1 MLKWVSGAKAGKPP
15 KKRPAE
21 SEDDL
26 SKSQR
31 IQESKRKYE
40 TTRKREYKHSW
51 EKGRPWLSYS
61 GSKMWC
67 AACSGAGL
75 SNAFTSGVSTMKL
88 DSIQSHELSKAHL
101 RSVTAFNAEC
111 KGVPEETPASQALIS
126 LKQKEAARVG
136 IKFRSAHA
144 VAKHQLSFA
153 LYPILCELDQ
163 AKGLDVGSSYLND
176 KACRDFIGY
185 IAQDVND
192 KTVKTLKESKFFS
205 FTCDGTTDYRGDDYE
220 SLYVRSSL
228 RGVVTELFLSVGKAE
243 SSCSADI
250 CDFIKDTFYTLDLED
265 TFKNKLVG
273 FCADGASNMQG

>member
-101 RSVTAFNAEC
+101 RSMTAFNAEC
-111 KGVPEETPASQALIS
+111 KGVPEETPASYFTKTEGGCTSWYQIS
-126 LKQKEAARVG
+126 KRTRRCKTSVIICIISHSVWAWPSKGPRCGFFISQRQSLPWLHWIHCAGCKWQNRKNIEGV
-136 IKFRSAHA
+136 K
-144 VAKHQLSFA
+144 
-153 LYPILCELDQ
+153 IL
-163 AKGLDVGSSYLND
+163 
-176 KACRDFIGY
+176 
-185 IAQDVND
+185 
-192 KTVKTLKESKFFS
+192 
-205 FTCDGTTDYRGDDYE
+205 
-220 SLYVRSSL
+220 
-228 RGVVTELFLSVGKAE
+228 
-243 SSCSADI
+243 
-250 CDFIKDTFYTLDLED
+250 
-265 TFKNKLVG
+265 
-273 FCADGASNMQG
+273 